1 MKSELN
7 TPETVGI
14 TFKGW
19 VSWEENLHALE
30 ATWVVYRSS
39 RAICVYLFKGQI
51 DLFL

>member
-7 TPETVGI
+7 TPETLGI

-19 VSWEENLHALE
+19 VSWEENHALE

-39 RAICVYLFKGQI
+39 RAMFVYLFKGQI